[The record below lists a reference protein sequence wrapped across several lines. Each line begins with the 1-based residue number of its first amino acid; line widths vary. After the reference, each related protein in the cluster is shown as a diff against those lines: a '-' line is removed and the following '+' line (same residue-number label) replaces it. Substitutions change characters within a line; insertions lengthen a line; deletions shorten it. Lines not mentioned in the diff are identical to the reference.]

1 MHWAGNR
8 WTAAVV
14 NLFAVRP
21 AMLSMPA
28 ELDIQKLAFNSY
40 NNMHICSL
48 MHKAKTNV
56 TRLMKIYHVH
66 TN

>member
-21 AMLSMPA
+21 AKLSMPA
-28 ELDIQKLAFNSY
+28 ELDSQKLVLNSY
-40 NNMHICSL
+40 NIRLSYIFANIFSCDCSIL
-48 MHKAKTNV
+48 F
-56 TRLMKIYHVH
+56 L
-66 TN
+66 